1 MRRDPVRYPWRGG
14 PARHIISTHPDRP
27 ETEDMPV
34 PRSDPP
40 TSIAELQETLA
51 DWFERT
57 ARPLP
62 WRAADRTPWGVLV
75 SEVMSQQTPVA
86 RVAPVWLEWMER
98 WPGPA
103 DLAAASTADV
113 LRAWGR
119 LGYPRRALRLQ
130 ECARAVVDRH
140 DGAVPE
146 DEGLLLALPGV
157 GAYTAAAVM
166 AFAFGRRS
174 VVVDTNVRRVLARTV
189 GGDALPMPALTA
201 AESARAARLAPVTDD
216 DAALWAASSMELGA
230 VVCTA
235 RAPACDRC
243 PVSHLC
249 AWRAAGYP
257 PDEHAGRRRT
267 QSWKGTD
274 RQARGTVMGAL
285 RASRTPVARAVL
297 DDLWPDPAQL
307 GRCLGALVED
317 GLVEQAT
324 DDLTGEH
331 AAYRLPGGESQD

>member
-1 MRRDPVRYPWRGG
+1 MPRPDSVAPAPV
-14 PARHIISTHPDRP
+14 
-27 ETEDMPV
+27 
-34 PRSDPP
+34 
-40 TSIAELQETLA
+40 AELQDTLG
-51 DWFERT
+51 DWFART

-62 WRAADRTPWGVLV
+62 WRSPDRTPWGVLV

-86 RVAPVWLEWMER
+86 RVAPVWSEWMER
-98 WPGPA
+98 WPTPA
-103 DLAAASTADV
+103 DFAAAPTADV

-130 ECARAVVDRH
+130 ECAKAVVERH
-140 DGAVPE
+140 GGQVPD
-146 DEGLLLALPGV
+146 DEALLLELPGV
-157 GAYTAAAVM
+157 GTYTAAAVM

-174 VVVDTNVRRVLARTV
+174 VVVDTNVRRVLARTL

-201 AESARAARLAPVTDD
+201 AESARAARVAPVADE

-235 RAPACDRC
+235 RAPSCGVC

-257 PDEHAGRRRT
+257 PDEHASRRRT
-267 QSWKGTD
+267 QAWKGTD

-285 RASRTPVARAVL
+285 RAADRPVARTVL
-297 DDLWPDPAQL
+297 DDLWPDAAQL
-307 GRCLGALVED
+307 GRCLGSLVED
-317 GLVEQAT
+317 GLVEECGPDGTPGGDHPA
-324 DDLTGEH
+324 GG
-331 AAYRLPGGESQD
+331 APAYRLPA

>member
-1 MRRDPVRYPWRGG
+1 MHVHYL
-14 PARHIISTHPDRP
+14 AEI
-27 ETEDMPV
+27 EDMTAPDSV
-34 PRSDPP
+34 APALV
-40 TSIAELQETLA
+40 AELQETLG

-62 WRAADRTPWGVLV
+62 WRSADRTPWGVLV

-86 RVAPVWLEWMER
+86 RVAPVWVEWMER
-98 WPGPA
+98 WPTPA
-103 DLAAASTADV
+103 AFAAASTADV

-130 ECARAVVDRH
+130 ECARAVVERH
-140 DGAVPE
+140 GGEVPE
-146 DEGLLLALPGV
+146 DETLLLALPGV
-157 GAYTAAAVM
+157 GTYTAAAVM

-174 VVVDTNVRRVLARTV
+174 VVVDTNVRRVLARTL

-201 AESARAARLAPVTDD
+201 AESARAARVAPVSDD

-235 RAPACDRC
+235 RTPSCDSC

-267 QSWKGTD
+267 QAWKGTD

-285 RASRTPVARAVL
+285 RAAHGPVARAVL
-297 DDLWPDPAQL
+297 DDLWPDAAQL
-307 GRCLGALVED
+307 GRCLASLVED
-317 GLVEQAT
+317 GLVEQCDA
-324 DDLTGEH
+324 DLSGGPVGRTHGRD
-331 AAYRLPGGESQD
+331 ADVAQAYRLPA

>member
-1 MRRDPVRYPWRGG
+1 M
-14 PARHIISTHPDRP
+14 PAPDRATP
-27 ETEDMPV
+27 STVD
-34 PRSDPP
+34 
-40 TSIAELQETLA
+40 ELQQILA
-51 DWFERT
+51 DWFEET

-62 WRAADRTPWGVLV
+62 WRSPDRTPWGVLV

-86 RVAPVWLEWMER
+86 RVAPVWVAWMER
-98 WPGPA
+98 WPSPA
-103 DLAAASTADV
+103 DLSTAPTADV

-130 ECARAVVDRH
+130 ECARAVAERH
-140 DGAVPE
+140 GGEVPE
-146 DEGLLLALPGV
+146 DEALLLALPGV

-201 AESARAARLAPVTDD
+201 AESARAARLAPRADA
-216 DAALWAASSMELGA
+216 DAALWAAASMELGA

-235 RAPACDRC
+235 RAPACSAC
-243 PVSHLC
+243 PVAHLC

-257 PDEHAGRRRT
+257 ADEHTDRRRT
-267 QSWKGTD
+267 QAWKGTD

-285 RASRTPVARAVL
+285 RSAHEPVPRTEI
-297 DDLWPDPAQL
+297 DGLWPDPGQL
-307 GRCLGALVED
+307 GRCLGSLVED
-317 GLVEQAT
+317 GLVEQCEV
-324 DDLTGEH
+324 DGVQ
-331 AAYRLPGGESQD
+331 AYRLPA